1 MNGFQNPAT
10 FKTLVGERE
19 RERER
24 EKEREE
30 VDFKRECAL
39 LWLILKM
46 R

>member
-24 EKEREE
+24 ER
-30 VDFKRECAL
+30 KRGSGF
-39 LWLILKM
+39 
-46 R
+46 

>member
-24 EKEREE
+24 ER
-30 VDFKRECAL
+30 KRERK
-39 LWLILKM
+39 WILRENVLSCGLFLK
-46 R
+46 